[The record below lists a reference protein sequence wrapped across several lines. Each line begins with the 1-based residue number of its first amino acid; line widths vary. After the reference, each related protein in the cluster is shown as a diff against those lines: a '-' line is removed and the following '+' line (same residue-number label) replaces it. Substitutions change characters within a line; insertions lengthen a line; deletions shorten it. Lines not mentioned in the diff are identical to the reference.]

1 MLEYKIRRKFVN
13 RARGGYSRMLS
24 IPPYFLDAMHALD
37 AQEVIISLEDEDHMV
52 LEIVRDKK

>member
-1 MLEYKIRRKFVN
+1 MLEYKTKRKFVN

-24 IPPYFLDAMHALD
+24 IPPYMLDAMHALD
-37 AQEVIISLEDEDHMV
+37 CKEVIISVADEDHMV

>member
-1 MLEYKIRRKFVN
+1 MN